1 MMSGR
6 APSRERD
13 IACPITE
20 GVNGIEHRTGRS
32 TRSYPRSGGGESI
45 WIEVPTTLLTE
56 TFDTQYVRLVVH
68 EFELGRQCESR
79 LLPAHRI
86 VQSCCRN
93 SRQRC
98 IESTWPLR
106 MPRRRYVSIKF
117 RGREH
122 GDWDFHKV
130 TLEGGML
137 GE

>member
-1 MMSGR
+1 
-6 APSRERD
+6 
-13 IACPITE
+13 
-20 GVNGIEHRTGRS
+20 
-32 TRSYPRSGGGESI
+32 
-45 WIEVPTTLLTE
+45 LLTE
-56 TFDTQYVRLVVH
+56 AFDTRDVGLIVH
-68 EFELGRQCESR
+68 EFEFGGQCESR

-86 VQSCCRN
+86 VKSCCWN
-93 SRQRC
+93 PRQRC
-98 IESTWPLR
+98 VESTWPFW